1 MDWMK
6 KNWLTVLYSLI
17 ALLCGAD
24 VSAGLSS
31 GKALLNV
38 TNIPSLLAMLASG
51 GFLSFTGVK
60 AVMNRPA
67 TAKPLNPVKSPVLVS
82 AASDVIDV
90 EMQKM
95 QHIFAVAESA
105 DVTDEMIANLSSI
118 AAATV
123 VGHANRVKGTVV
135 TMLVLFGLLSLSGCN
150 LLSSLSAGG
159 KIDTNKPVPSVVFSE
174 QDYWDQLAKNV
185 NADVFSNSDDLCYAV
200 DCLVKTGELK
210 DVSRIASIRKTRI
223 EPIDTAAKL
232 SISTALKGQ

>member
-1 MDWMK
+1 MDWLK
-6 KNWLTVLYSLI
+6 KNWLTVGSGLI

-24 VSAGLSS
+24 VSAGLAG

-38 TNIPSLLAMLASG
+38 TNIPSLLAILTSG
-51 GFLSFTGVK
+51 GYLSFTGVK

-67 TAKPLNPVKSPVLVS
+67 SASRVADVPVAGLST
-82 AASDVIDV
+82 

-95 QHIFAVAESA
+95 EDIFSVAEGE
-105 DVTDEMIANLSSI
+105 DLTDDMVTQLAAM

-123 VGHANRVKGTVV
+123 VGHAKRIKDSRVLP
-135 TMLVLFGLLSLSGCN
+135 MLVLFGLLSLSGCN
-150 LLSSLSAGG
+150 LLSGLSTGG
-159 KIDTNKPVPSVVFSE
+159 STEADKPVPSIVFSE

-185 NADVFSNSDDLCYAV
+185 NADVFNNSDDLCYAV

-223 EPIDTAAKL
+223 EPIDAASKV
-232 SISTALKGQ
+232 SITTALKGQ

>member
-1 MDWMK
+1 MDWLK
-6 KNWLTVLYSLI
+6 KNWLAVGSGLL

-24 VSAGLSS
+24 VSAGLAG

-38 TNIPSLLAMLASG
+38 TNIPSLLAILASG
-51 GFLSFTGVK
+51 GYLSFTGVK

-67 TAKPLNPVKSPVLVS
+67 SAKRVADVPVAGLS
-82 AASDVIDV
+82 A

-95 QHIFAVAESA
+95 EDIFSVAEGE
-105 DVTDEMIANLSSI
+105 DLTDDMVTQLAAM

-123 VGHANRVKGTVV
+123 VGHAKRIKDSRVLP
-135 TMLVLFGLLSLSGCN
+135 MLVLFGLLSLSGCN
-150 LLSSLSAGG
+150 LLSGLASGDSTEV
-159 KIDTNKPVPSVVFSE
+159 DKPVPSIVFSE

-223 EPIDTAAKL
+223 EPIDAASKV
-232 SISTALKGQ
+232 SITTALKGQ

>member
-1 MDWMK
+1 MDWLK
-6 KNWLTVLYSLI
+6 KNWLTVLSSLI

-24 VSAGLSS
+24 VSAGLAD

-67 TAKPLNPVKSPVLVS
+67 SSVKPAKVS
-82 AASDVIDV
+82 ASVTAVGLSA

-95 QHIFAVAESA
+95 EDIFSVAEGE
-105 DVTDEMIANLSSI
+105 DLTDDMVTQLAAM

-123 VGHANRVKGTVV
+123 VGHAKRIKDSRILP
-135 TMLVLFGLLSLSGCN
+135 TMVLFGLLSLSGCN
-150 LLSSLSAGG
+150 LLSVLSAG
-159 KIDTNKPVPSVVFSE
+159 DRTSPDKPVPSVVFSE

-185 NADVFSNSDDLCYAV
+185 NADVFNNSDDLCYAV

-210 DVSRIASIRKTRI
+210 DVSRIASIRKTRV
-223 EPIDTAAKL
+223 EPIDAAAKV

>member
-1 MDWMK
+1 MDWLK
-6 KNWLTVLYSLI
+6 KNWLITGSGLI
-17 ALLCGAD
+17 ALLCGVD
-24 VSAGLSS
+24 VLAGLSG

-38 TNIPSLLAMLASG
+38 TNIPSLLAILASG
-51 GFLSFTGVK
+51 GYLSFTGVK

-67 TAKPLNPVKSPVLVS
+67 SEDTAVVPTPVGLSS
-82 AASDVIDV
+82 

-95 QHIFAVAESA
+95 EDIFSVAEGEDLTDDMVTQLSA
-105 DVTDEMIANLSSI
+105 M

-123 VGHANRVKGTVV
+123 VGHAKRIKESRVLP
-135 TMLVLFGLLSLSGCN
+135 MLVLFGLLSLPGCN
-150 LLSSLSAGG
+150 LLSGLASGDSTEVD
-159 KIDTNKPVPSVVFSE
+159 KTVPSIVFSE

-223 EPIDTAAKL
+223 EPIDAAAKL